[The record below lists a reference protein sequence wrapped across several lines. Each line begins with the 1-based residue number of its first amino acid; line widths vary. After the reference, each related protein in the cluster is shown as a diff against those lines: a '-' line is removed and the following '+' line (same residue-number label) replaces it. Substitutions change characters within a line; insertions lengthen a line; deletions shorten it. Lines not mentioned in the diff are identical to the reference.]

1 MGRFFLCFVLKNI
14 NEVISRVYIYRCAYF
29 TRIYIGTL
37 GKRPHFFFGGGRVL
51 TWGRRVPASALPSWG
66 SIPQLGNKRMY
77 CICLSRH
84 RALTSKCRRGDAS
97 PPGEDALPAG
107 KGTLSTGKGTLSA
120 GEGTLSTGEDALHAH
135 PYIYHYILFRI
146 SDRFLCPSCSIQ
158 RNRYG

>member
-1 MGRFFLCFVLKNI
+1 MRLFHA
-14 NEVISRVYIYRCAYF
+14 YIYRCAYF

-37 GKRPHFFFGGGRVL
+37 ATRPHLGATRPRVGIAKLGGRCPNL
-51 TWGRRVPASALPSWG
+51 AIR
-66 SIPQLGNKRMY
+66 K
-77 CICLSRH
+77 CIVFACQVCLSRH

-97 PPGEDALPAG
+97 PPGEDALPA
-107 KGTLSTGKGTLSA
+107 GKGTLSA

-158 RNRYG
+158 GKRYG